1 MARDPAAVLVLDR
14 AHPGRDLVLHIR
26 LAALRHPHEEPADA
40 ERVLVVDRHAPF
52 EVIAEIEAVRPQRHA
67 PDGPD
72 RIALALAFTH
82 APIDETVIELL
93 EHELEVLGRI
103 GRRLA
108 IEA

>member
-40 ERVLVVDRHAPF
+40 ERVLIIDRHAPF
-52 EVIAEIEAVRPQRHA
+52 EVIAEIEAVRPERHA

-72 RIALALAFTH
+72 RIALALAFAH
-82 APIDETVIELL
+82 ALINVAIVELF
-93 EHELEVLGRI
+93 ENELEVLRRI
-103 GRRLA
+103 GRG
-108 IEA
+108 